1 MRVIW
6 KLSRLVKNSVSVLNC
21 PMTMFTC
28 QNVEQIETR
37 FYSGGDLVV
46 NIESVAGVIVIQLI

>member
-1 MRVIW
+1 
-6 KLSRLVKNSVSVLNC
+6 
-21 PMTMFTC
+21 MFTC

>member
-1 MRVIW
+1 
-6 KLSRLVKNSVSVLNC
+6 
-21 PMTMFTC
+21 MFTC

-37 FYSGGDLVV
+37 FYGGGDLVV